1 MEISKIAKEEMENRI
16 QKIEDFIARK
26 GVGSSYLN
34 RAKKIQRNVNLAIV
48 LGSAITITGIA
59 VWLMN
64 RTDEGEK

>member
-1 MEISKIAKEEMENRI
+1 MEISKMAKEEMENRI

-26 GVGSSYLN
+26 GIGSSYLN

-64 RTDEGEK
+64 KSDDD